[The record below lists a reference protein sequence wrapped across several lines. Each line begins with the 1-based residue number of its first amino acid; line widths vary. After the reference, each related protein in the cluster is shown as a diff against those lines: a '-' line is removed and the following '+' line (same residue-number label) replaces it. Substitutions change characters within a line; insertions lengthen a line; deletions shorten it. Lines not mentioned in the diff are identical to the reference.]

1 VTRFSSPLGLE
12 VSIGVRPVISSSST
26 TPNEY
31 TSVLSFTLPYM
42 KYSGAK
48 YPKVPT
54 TSLHGMCVAFV
65 GPHFASPKSDNCKQF
80 TNSKLEDTKMQGVL
94 GLGHII
100 LVAICAAFD
109 NSCCNTSYLQFS

>member
-1 VTRFSSPLGLE
+1 MTRFSSPLGLE

-48 YPKVPT
+48 YLPVHIAQIT
-54 TSLHGMCVAFV
+54 DAGRTQ
-65 GPHFASPKSDNCKQF
+65 PHNA
-80 TNSKLEDTKMQGVL
+80 V
-94 GLGHII
+94 
-100 LVAICAAFD
+100 V
-109 NSCCNTSYLQFS
+109 